1 MTRIQADIVERS
13 AEIVNLNVDE
23 GAISGSA
30 CFDVKIAVWMKEPPV
45 GGINNMGTRYARK
58 CRV

>member
-23 GAISGSA
+23 EGAISGNA
-30 CFDVKIAVWMKEPPV
+30 CFDVKKCSMDER
-45 GGINNMGTRYARK
+45 TARWWNK
-58 CRV
+58 